1 MVPERPRGRV
11 HYKLLRM
18 NKFERQ
24 GRQPAGRQILPDA
37 DAGEFTQVPVDLV
50 EINDAPPIAQPPRAP
65 LTSGETRTILL
76 SLMLTMFLAALDQ
89 TIVAT
94 ALPTIGRQ
102 FHDVSSLSWVITA
115 YLLASTAVAPVFG
128 TLSDIY
134 GRRAMIITAMTL
146 FVAGSILCAVAPNM
160 PVLIVARG
168 LQGLG
173 GGGILP
179 IVQTVIADVV
189 TPRERGQYQAYFS
202 GVWMA
207 AGIGGPTLGGVF
219 AEHLHWSMIFW
230 INVPLGLTSLAMLL
244 PKMSRI
250 PVFHRR
256 RKVDWLGGI
265 LLMASAVVFMLV
277 LSWGG
282 NRYPWLSPAIMAMV
296 GASLAL
302 ALSFVWYASRAD
314 EPFLPLP
321 LMGGTVVPYAMAC
334 GGCAMGAMLG
344 LTVHLPLYYEVVY
357 RLTASE
363 AGLALIPLAAV
374 STGGAAIAGR
384 TMARSKHYKRVAIIG
399 TLCAALAGSA
409 LAFAPMPLWLLL
421 VVLSLFALGLGTAF
435 PVSTVSAQ
443 NAVARSQVGTIT
455 GAVNFFRA
463 LMASFT
469 VAVFSAILLMA
480 LGGDISL
487 AGEHRGP
494 VNSIPP
500 ADMIAAFRYVFM
512 AAAAMM
518 VAASLCMI
526 LMEERPLAGPA
537 RQVEPAE

>member
-1 MVPERPRGRV
+1 
-11 HYKLLRM
+11 
-18 NKFERQ
+18 
-24 GRQPAGRQILPDA
+24 
-37 DAGEFTQVPVDLV
+37 
-50 EINDAPPIAQPPRAP
+50 
-65 LTSGETRTILL
+65 
-76 SLMLTMFLAALDQ
+76 
-89 TIVAT
+89 
-94 ALPTIGRQ
+94 
-102 FHDVSSLSWVITA
+102 
-115 YLLASTAVAPVFG
+115 VFG

-134 GRRAMIITAMTL
+134 GRRAMIIAAMSL
-146 FVAGSILCAVAPNM
+146 FVSGSILCAVAPNM

-179 IVQTVIADVV
+179 IVQTVIADIV

-207 AGIGGPTLGGVF
+207 AGIGGPILGGVF

-230 INVPLGLTSLAMLL
+230 INVPLGLASLAMLL
-244 PKMSRI
+244 PKMGKI

-256 RKVDWLGGI
+256 RKVDWLGGV
-265 LLMASAVVFMLV
+265 LLMAAAVVFMLV
-277 LSWGG
+277 LTWGG
-282 NRYPWLSPAIMAMV
+282 NRYLWLSHVIMAMV
-296 GASLAL
+296 GAS
-302 ALSFVWYASRAD
+302 FVWHVRNAE

-334 GGCAMGAMLG
+334 GGLAMGAMLG

-357 RLTASE
+357 HLSASQ

-384 TMARSKHYKRVAIIG
+384 AMARAKHYKRVAIIG
-399 TLCAALAGSA
+399 TSIAALAGGA
-409 LAFAPMPLWLLL
+409 LALFAMPLWLLL
-421 VVLSLFALGLGTAF
+421 VLLSVFALGLGTAF

-480 LGGDISL
+480 LGADISL

-494 VNSIPP
+494 VSSIPLP
-500 ADMIAAFRYVFM
+500 DMITAFRYVFG
-512 AAAAMM
+512 AAAALL
-518 VAASLCMI
+518 AGASLCMA
-526 LMEERPLAGPA
+526 LMEEKPLTGPP
-537 RQVEPAE
+537 EPVDMAE